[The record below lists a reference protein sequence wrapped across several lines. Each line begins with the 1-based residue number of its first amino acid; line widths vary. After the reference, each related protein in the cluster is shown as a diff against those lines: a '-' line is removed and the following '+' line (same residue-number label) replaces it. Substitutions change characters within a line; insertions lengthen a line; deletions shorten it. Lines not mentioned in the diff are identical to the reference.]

1 MTRMLTIFTA
11 ARPFHARTAAIQ
23 RNALRSWTLL
33 HPAVQIILFGDAEGS
48 QEVAWEL
55 GIHYEE
61 NPQVT
66 ASGSVRLDYMF
77 TNAHR
82 CARYS
87 TLCYVPCD
95 TMLLPDFCD
104 ALTRVEALYRE
115 FLMVGRS
122 CDLHVSTPVSFGDCD
137 WHSLLRR
144 QTQMAGREIL
154 RDRAAYVAFSR
165 GTCLADIPPIAMD
178 SPYSTKWLIWKALSD
193 QVPVVDAS
201 GMALAVQQHGDPD
214 DSFCSGSETAKS
226 AAESLALCGGDKHL
240 RTVANAPYLLT
251 AVDVVRIRWRRWH
264 CWRARATRW
273 SLQVPRVWQDVIWRL
288 RKLSGTAVLQ
298 GTRGKSTREAKD
310 AKSLAVRVLTK

>member
-1 MTRMLTIFTA
+1 MLTLFTS
-11 ARPFHARTAAIQ
+11 ARPFRGHTAVIQ

-95 TMLLPDFCD
+95 TVLLPDFCD
-104 ALTRVEALYRE
+104 ALTRVEALHRE

-122 CDLHVSTPVSFGDCD
+122 CDLHVNMPLSFGDSG
-137 WHSLLRR
+137 WHSSLRR
-144 QTQMAGREIL
+144 QTQMAGRQIFP
-154 RDRAAYVAFSR
+154 DRAAYVAFSR
-165 GTCLADIPPIAMD
+165 GACLADIPPLPID
-178 SPYSTKWLIWKALSD
+178 SPYGTEWLLWKALSD

-201 GMALAVQQHGDPD
+201 EMALAVQQHGDPD
-214 DSFCSGSETAKS
+214 DSFCSGSETAQS
-226 AAESLALCGGDKHL
+226 VAESLALCGGDKHL

-251 AVDVVRIRWRRWH
+251 AVDVVRNRWRRWH
-264 CWRARATRW
+264 SWRAQAVRW
-273 SLQVPRVWQDVIWRL
+273 RFRVPRAWQEVIWQL
-288 RKLSGTAVLQ
+288 RRLSGTAVLQ
-298 GTRGKSTREAKD
+298 DARGNGASEAKD
-310 AKSLAVRVLTK
+310 AKPLVVKVLTK